1 MATGGGGGVPLA
13 IGLKSSAAGGGAFNG
28 MASLSTG
35 CGASAPCGMA
45 TLSTGG
51 GVLEV
56 AGDAFATL
64 SPRVVVLVLASS
76 IGLRNIVVV
85 LVPLC
90 LSNWLIGLVAPRHR
104 LQNTVGWQWPATLF
118 ATAPM
123 LVEQMGLAS
132 IQAAA

>member
-1 MATGGGGGVPLA
+1 M
-13 IGLKSSAAGGGAFNG
+13 
-28 MASLSTG
+28 
-35 CGASAPCGMA
+35 
-45 TLSTGG
+45 STGG

-104 LQNTVGWQWPATLF
+104 LQKHSGAAVASDSVCNCTNVGGADGLGLDTGGGLTRMGHATWP
-118 ATAPM
+118 
-123 LVEQMGLAS
+123 Q
-132 IQAAA
+132 